1 MHDTVS
7 VVILF
12 RVEQRKPGWL
22 NPPTPISPNPLNPLI
37 RGTRFTDFQK
47 TAKNLPLFSSPV
59 SLKFPN
65 FPLDSLIFFIFFH
78 ILHEIHSK
86 LQSL

>member
-1 MHDTVS
+1 M
-7 VVILF
+7 IPFPLLF
-12 RVEQRKPGWL
+12 SFASNSGNLGGSTLQP
-22 NPPTPISPNPLNPLI
+22 PISPNPLNPLI
-37 RGTRFTDFQK
+37 RGARFTDFQK
-47 TAKNLPLFSSPV
+47 TAKNLPLFFSPV

-65 FPLDSLIFFIFFH
+65 FSLDSLIFFMFFH